1 MRKIPTVKDASK
13 NRAPAPS
20 NSTTTLGLDLG
31 DRRSH
36 VCVLDLSGAVV
47 ERLVVDSTASAMG
60 AAFASRR
67 GALVVMEAGG
77 HSPWVSRLLS
87 DLGLRVIVANPNQL
101 AAITK
106 SDRKTDRND
115 AEMLARLGRADLKLL
130 RPLEH
135 RSASKQA
142 HLEMLKARDA
152 LVRSRTLQVNHVR
165 GALKS
170 FGVRAP
176 SCDAATFASKA
187 AEYVPEELRPAIQP
201 LLAVIAL
208 LTKSIGRYDR
218 LIERLCKKVYPE
230 TALLRQVQ
238 GVGPLTSLA
247 FVLVL
252 GSAERFEHSRQVG
265 PYLGL
270 VPRAAQSGEQDPQL
284 HITKA
289 GNGFMRKLLVQSAHY
304 ITGPFAE
311 DSTLRRLGLHL
322 MSSGGARGKKRAI
335 IAVARRL
342 AVILHCLWKTGETYD
357 RLRHAPKAI
366 EPVAAVAATA

>member
-1 MRKIPTVKDASK
+1 MRKIPKVTDVSTIPSTPAASI
-13 NRAPAPS
+13 
-20 NSTTTLGLDLG
+20 GMDLG

-36 VCVLDLSGAVV
+36 VCVLDLGGGVL
-47 ERLVVDSTASAMG
+47 ERFVVDSTAPAME
-60 AAFASRR
+60 AAFSPRR
-67 GALVVMEAGG
+67 GTTVVIEAGG
-77 HSPWVSRLLS
+77 HSPWVSRLLAG
-87 DLGLRVIVANPNQL
+87 LGVHVIVANPNQL

-115 AEMLARLGRADLKLL
+115 AEMLARLGRLDLGLL
-130 RPLEH
+130 RPVKH
-135 RSASKQA
+135 RSAAKQA

-170 FGVRAP
+170 FGARAP
-176 SCDAATFASKA
+176 SCDAGTFATKA
-187 AEYVPEELRPAIQP
+187 AEHVPEALRPAIQP

-218 LIERLCKKVYPE
+218 AIERLCKKVYPE
-230 TALLRQVQ
+230 TELLRQVQ

-247 FVLVL
+247 YVLVL
-252 GSAERFEHSRQVG
+252 GSAERFQSSRQVG
-265 PYLGL
+265 SYLGL
-270 VPRAAQSGEQDPQL
+270 VPRVSQSGEQDPQC
-284 HITKA
+284 HITKS

-311 DSTLRRLGLHL
+311 DSTLRRIGLRM
-322 MSSGGARGKKRAI
+322 MSTGGARGKKRAVV
-335 IAVARRL
+335 AVARRL
-342 AVILHCLWKTGETYD
+342 AVMLHCLWKTGEAYD
-357 RLRHAPKAI
+357 RLRNAPPPI